1 MPEHGF
7 LSAMAMT
14 VCMLMTC
21 DASVWLSAPA
31 TVHLEQDSSTNVTI
45 VSSAP
50 LNVTVVIG
58 INITYASTNDRIVEL
73 PEVVQL
79 PAETTSCTFEV
90 HADRVGQVT
99 TYLYS
104 NSTVV
109 KSHKTRIRFMV
120 VRSHVLETVDQVF
133 GWIYFLSWSIG
144 FYPQAYDNWKRKS
157 VVGLDFDFLALN
169 LIGFIAYSVFN
180 VGLYW
185 VPYLKEEF
193 LKVNPNGV
201 NPVDA
206 SDVFFSLHA
215 LVLTLLYM
223 CQCGIYERG
232 DQKVSKI
239 GSAILVIAWT
249 FPLVTLFVAVASK
262 ITWLEYIYYFSY
274 VKLVITLIKYIP
286 QAYLNYKRQST
297 EGWSIGNVLTDIVGG
312 FFSIFQM
319 FVQSHNNDEWRLI
332 FGDPTKFGIG
342 LFSICFDVLF
352 MVQHYCLYRR
362 PHIPESKAEVAEV
375 GTEASI
381 VPLVFK
387 LGKNV

>member
-58 INITYASTNDRIVEL
+58 FNITYASTNDRIVEL
-73 PEVVQL
+73 PEGVRL

-109 KSHKTRIRFMV
+109 KSQKTRIRFMV
-120 VRSHVLETVDQVF
+120 VRSNVLETVDQVF
-133 GWIYFLSWSIG
+133 GWIYFLVWSLS
-144 FYPQAYDNWKRKS
+144 FYPQAYENWKRKS
-157 VVGLDFDFLALN
+157 VVGLNFDFLALN
-169 LIGFIAYSVFN
+169 ITGFFAYSVFN
-180 VGLYW
+180 VGLFW
-185 VPYLKEEF
+185 VPYLMEEF

-206 SDVFFSLHA
+206 NDVFFSLHA
-215 LVLTLLYM
+215 LALTLLYT
-223 CQCGIYERG
+223 CQCCMYERG
-232 DQKVSKI
+232 GQKVSKI
-239 GSAILVIAWT
+239 GIALLVIAWT
-249 FPLVTLFVAVASK
+249 FALVTLFVAVASK
-262 ITWLEYIYYFSY
+262 ITWLDYIYYFSY
-274 VKLVITLIKYIP
+274 VKLAITLIKYIP
-286 QAYLNYKRQST
+286 QAYMNYKRQST
-297 EGWSIGNVLTDIVGG
+297 EGWSIGNVIPDFIGG
-312 FFSIFQM
+312 VFSIMQM
-319 FVQSHNNDEWRLI
+319 FVQSHNNDEWMLI

-352 MVQHYCLYRR
+352 FIQHYCLYRR
-362 PHIPESKAEVAEV
+362 PHIPESKAEVIEA
-375 GTEASI
+375 GTDAPTILWVS
-381 VPLVFK
+381 K
-387 LGKNV
+387 L